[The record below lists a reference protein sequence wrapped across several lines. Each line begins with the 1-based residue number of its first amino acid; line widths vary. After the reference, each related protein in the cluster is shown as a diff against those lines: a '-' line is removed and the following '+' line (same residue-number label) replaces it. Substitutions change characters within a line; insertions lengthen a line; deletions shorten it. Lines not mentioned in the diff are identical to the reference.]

1 MNPMAYSEPDPLSG
15 NWSYDSAIDLFAL
28 NPVFPDPFQM
38 DLADELLPMD
48 PKEYSERPVQQPI
61 TGYSMSHHPGNEV
74 ASLPSVCSSHTY
86 LVDPSYIKHRPTDS
100 PQDVESD
107 DPSWSPTHL
116 SSLDNFAMDMLNFD
130 NHPPSSPTHRRQSY
144 PPAAKPA
151 RRSRWPSSEP
161 RDDESVPTPAE
172 IDSAAPRKPLKRT
185 LSGDSASSSAGG
197 AGGGPTGSA
206 TGRNAAKRA
215 AHNIIEKRYR
225 TNMNAKFVALEKAMD
240 GAVGT
245 GLSATASTAPRPTRG
260 GSSASLKKS
269 EILSNAIAYMQE
281 LQEANQAL
289 RKEMT
294 LLRQSMGLG
303 RRY

>member
-1 MNPMAYSEPDPLSG
+1 MNTMAYSEPDPLSG

-48 PKEYSERPVQQPI
+48 PKEFSERPVQQSV
-61 TGYSMSHHPGNEV
+61 TGYTMSHHPNNEV
-74 ASLPSVCSSHTY
+74 ASLPS
-86 LVDPSYIKHRPTDS
+86 
-100 PQDVESD
+100 DVESD
-107 DPSWSPTHL
+107 DQSWSPTHL
-116 SSLDNFAMDMLNFD
+116 SSLDNFAMD
-130 NHPPSSPTHRRQSY
+130 
-144 PPAAKPA
+144 
-151 RRSRWPSSEP
+151 
-161 RDDESVPTPAE
+161 
-172 IDSAAPRKPLKRT
+172 I
-185 LSGDSASSSAGG
+185 
-197 AGGGPTGSA
+197 
-206 TGRNAAKRA
+206 AAKRA

-225 TNMNAKFVALEKAMD
+225 TNMNAKFVALEKAMA

-245 GLSATASTAPRPTRG
+245 SMSASATAASRSTRG

-281 LQEANQAL
+281 LQEANQAM

>member
-1 MNPMAYSEPDPLSG
+1 MNAMAYSEPDPLSG

-48 PKEYSERPVQQPI
+48 PKEFAERPVQQPI
-61 TGYSMSHHPGNEV
+61 TGYTMSHHPGNEV
-74 ASLPSVCSSHTY
+74 ASLPS
-86 LVDPSYIKHRPTDS
+86 
-100 PQDVESD
+100 DVESD
-107 DPSWSPTHL
+107 DQSWSPTHL

-130 NHPPSSPTHRRQSY
+130 NVSPSSPTHRRQSY

-161 RDDESVPTPAE
+161 HDDESVPTPAE

-185 LSGDSASSSAGG
+185 LSEDSASSG
-197 AGGGPTGSA
+197 AGPTSA
-206 TGRNAAKRA
+206 TTGRNAAKRA

-245 GLSATASTAPRPTRG
+245 SMSATASAAPRPTRG

>member
-1 MNPMAYSEPDPLSG
+1 
-15 NWSYDSAIDLFAL
+15 
-28 NPVFPDPFQM
+28 
-38 DLADELLPMD
+38 
-48 PKEYSERPVQQPI
+48 
-61 TGYSMSHHPGNEV
+61 
-74 ASLPSVCSSHTY
+74 
-86 LVDPSYIKHRPTDS
+86 
-100 PQDVESD
+100 
-107 DPSWSPTHL
+107 
-116 SSLDNFAMDMLNFD
+116 MDMLNFD

-161 RDDESVPTPAE
+161 HDDESVPTPAE

-185 LSGDSASSSAGG
+185 LSEDSASS
-197 AGGGPTGSA
+197 GGGPTGPA

-225 TNMNAKFVALEKAMD
+225 TNMNAKFVALEKAMA

-245 GLSATASTAPRPTRG
+245 SMSASATAASRPTRG

-281 LQEANQAL
+281 LQEANQAM